1 MTVLDEAKAALTEA
15 DGEGELTGDVRALII
30 GARYEA
36 DQLKI
41 DHPSRGCIGCLICSV
56 RATLEHAADVIELL
70 DPALRALVVEYET
83 FTTEYRPG
91 WIGDDGRARIT
102 SPATV
107 HPDYVAEYRAEGGE
121 VVRRLVGP
129 WEVVEDA
136 Q

>member
-83 FTTEYRPG
+83 QRAEFANASR
-91 WIGDDGRARIT
+91 IVNAARIHLKYALGDAAEMSTAYRILT
-102 SPATV
+102 SA
-107 HPDYVAEYRAEGGE
+107 
-121 VVRRLVGP
+121 